1 MDTEIEVFNI
11 IRSSTR
17 PLTDEQVIYDAHGIE
32 EQDVRA
38 ALRTLMKETLIQRA
52 KGDKWRINPRSNKV
66 IGKIQTKRQ
75 GYGFLILPAKDYFV
89 SANNLKGSL
98 EGDIVIAKIKTRK
111 KGPREEAEVVKI
123 LRRSKQEIIGRFQ
136 YENSIPV
143 VAPSDKRI
151 PFVIEIPKNLIGN
164 AQEGSIVVAK
174 ISEYPGKSGTLP
186 KGQIVEILG
195 NERDPNIEIEI
206 IIREH
211 GLKQTFPGDV
221 VDEVRR
227 VAVAPTPE
235 DLAGREDIRNEL
247 IVTIDGEN
255 AKDFDDAVFAQKTG
269 KGYMLRVAIADVS
282 HYVRPFSKIF
292 QEAEERGTSVY
303 LVDRVIPMLP
313 QELSNEICSLKP
325 AEDRL
330 CLVVDIFFNN
340 NVDIKDYKI
349 FPAVMNSSARLTYES
364 VDEFFDTGKSGF
376 GKEIENMLHVLKE
389 LSQKL
394 EKSRLDRGSLEF
406 ESAEPYIKMDGDG
419 VPTDI
424 VLVTETASRKL
435 IEESMISA
443 NEVIASYLMEQAESG
458 VYRIHQQPDFEV
470 LRQLSAIL
478 ETLGHKD
485 MPEEPTSR
493 DLQKVIEFAKERPE
507 KLLINTLLLRS
518 MQQAR
523 YSTNAIGHFGLAS
536 DNYTHFTSPIRR
548 FPDLI
553 VHTLVKHLIGFQDLG
568 EGLYHLYMHLAAIC
582 EQSSITERAA
592 VDAERESTDV
602 KVCEYMSD
610 KVGEVFPGIISGMLN
625 YGMFVELENTAEGL
639 IHISDLT
646 DDYYQHD
653 PRKLTMFGVKSG
665 KTYKLGQQLKVKLKK
680 VKIGERKLDF
690 EIYIDGDE

>member
-1 MDTEIEVFNI
+1 MDTEIEVFNL

-17 PLTDEQVIYDAHGIE
+17 ALTDEQIIYDAHGIA

-38 ALRTLMKETLIQRA
+38 ALRTLMKESLIQRA
-52 KGDKWRINPRSNKV
+52 KGDRWRINPRSSKV

-89 SANNLKGSL
+89 AANNLRGSL
-98 EGDIVIAKIKTRK
+98 EGDIVIAKLKTRK

-143 VAPSDKRI
+143 VAPSDKRV
-151 PFVIEIPKNLIGN
+151 PFVIEIPRNLIGD
-164 AQEGSIVVAK
+164 AQEGNIVVAK
-174 ISEYPGKSGTLP
+174 ISEYPGKTGAIP
-186 KGQIVEILG
+186 KGDITEILG
-195 NERDPNIEIEI
+195 NEHDPNIEIEI

-221 VDEVRR
+221 IDEVRR
-227 VAVAPTPE
+227 VAVPPTAE
-235 DLAGREDIRNEL
+235 DLVGREDIRNDL

-255 AKDFDDAVFAQKTG
+255 AKDFDDAVFAKKTG

-282 HYVRPFSKIF
+282 HYVRPFNKIF

-325 AEDRL
+325 NEDRL

-349 FPAVMNSSARLTYES
+349 FPAVMNSNARLTYEA
-364 VDEFFDTGKSGF
+364 VDEFFDSGKSNF
-376 GKEIENMLHVLKE
+376 DKEVEDMLRVLKE

-406 ESAEPYIKMDGDG
+406 ESAEPYIKMEDG

-443 NEVIASYLMEQAESG
+443 NEVIAGYLKEQADSG
-458 VYRIHQQPDFEV
+458 VYRIHQEPDFEV

-485 MPEEPTSR
+485 MPEAPTSR

-536 DNYTHFTSPIRR
+536 ENYTHFTSPIRR

-610 KVGEVFPGIISGMLN
+610 KVGEIFPGIISGMLA

-653 PRKLTMFGVKSG
+653 PKKLTMFGVKSG
-665 KTYKLGQQLKVKLKK
+665 KTFKLGQQLKVKLKK
-680 VKIGERKLDF
+680 VRIGERKLDF
-690 EIYIDGDE
+690 ELSDDGQE